1 MRDIQSPGRQQC
13 LGRQHNSEDNGQILP
28 PKHPS
33 SPKIFR
39 NSPKAKKNTKTLNI
53 KIISAG
59 AGSGKTYRLTG
70 ELVQAIRSGVRPEGI
85 IATTFTSKAAA
96 ELKERV
102 TVKLLEEG
110 LIQEAHAF
118 NNALIGTVHSIGVQ
132 LLKRFA
138 FFAGVSPNV
147 DILPDEEH
155 QDIFNKSIVNALTEE
170 RIETMEDLVQKFALD
185 EPRKPYDWRRDV
197 RDVADQARINDFSKD
212 DLLESK
218 EKSIQQLFQFFGQ
231 PEKDGQLIENKLLSE
246 IKLTRNSLEN
256 NADDTTKMKIKAIG
270 QLNAIEKMWSIAGY
284 IPWKEWIALA
294 NFKVSKKS
302 TELAE
307 GLQEAAHKV
316 DNHPQLRSDL
326 ETFIGLVFDMAI
338 DAIDA
343 YAQYKKQRGLIDYS
357 DMETHIRE
365 LLKHPEV
372 AAVIAEEIDLLMVDE
387 FQDTS
392 PIQLDIFWKIAN
404 LVKESVWVG
413 DPKQAIY
420 SFRGAEPAL
429 MDGIV
434 AATGGIKK
442 ENILP
447 KSWRSRE
454 DLVHFTNVIF
464 TKAFSEMPKERVAL
478 IPERTQE
485 KDPVGMENGLIHWVL
500 HNEDKQGK
508 RVIGNEWVMK
518 ATAFALHEWLQG
530 AHLFLP
536 KGDNQPRN
544 IRPGDVAILLRTN
557 HEVQSMSRALNL
569 AGLDSAVAGV
579 GLANTPEVI
588 LVLACLRI
596 LLSRYDSL
604 AVAEALK
611 YGEDWT
617 LENILASRHEFL
629 QSDDESRW
637 ADDVPIMEKLQ
648 DLRKLIPD
656 MTITEVLDLV
666 LERVQIRQIVQRWVK
681 SSQRLDNIALL
692 RGLARQFED
701 LCKRTHRPSTP
712 AGFVIYLDELAQNE
726 KDTKSGGENEN
737 AVNVL
742 TYHKSKGL
750 EWPVVICGSLG
761 AKLRVNPFGVKVIN
775 ENTALDVQHLLA
787 NRWLRYWVSPFGKKP
802 EKSLFFERLSQD
814 EIYLTETRNAQEEE
828 ARLLYV
834 GITRARDYIIFPFV
848 RGKMGWLDRVANG
861 DADFPLFEATPMEH
875 LPKWEDKTLPIV
887 YQKYDFGEHFETIEK
902 PRQPVEVPAKKEN
915 HQEFPSYFW
924 DVNQERPKQSKVFKA
939 GQLIQFSEPLLTAD
953 IENLPEAANAINAM
967 TIGFRKNNP
976 DFNERMVE
984 RILENYRLP
993 LEPTKVLNYVTLFH
1007 QAIEELL
1014 GESPTQRLY
1023 LLEKKYKERQ
1033 VSLRIDFWQPIDS
1046 QLIVM
1051 QNHFPGVAK
1060 RTPEKQVEEL
1070 ANFFSW
1076 VREIAPDGVSF
1087 DKGFVHLSLMGV
1099 IGELMIS

>member
-1 MRDIQSPGRQQC
+1 M
-13 LGRQHNSEDNGQILP
+13 
-28 PKHPS
+28 
-33 SPKIFR
+33 
-39 NSPKAKKNTKTLNI
+39 NI

-59 AGSGKTYRLTG
+59 AGSGKTYRLTN
-70 ELVQAIRSGVRPEGI
+70 ELVDAIRDGVRPDGI
-85 IATTFTSKAAA
+85 IATTFTNKAAA

-102 TVKLLEEG
+102 TIKLLEEG
-110 LIQEAHAF
+110 FVEEAHAF

-170 RIETMEDLVQKFALD
+170 RIEKMEDLVIKFDLD
-185 EPRKPYDWRRDV
+185 APRKPYDWRRDV
-197 RDVADQARINDFSKD
+197 RDVADQARINDFSQE
-212 DLLESK
+212 DLQASK

-231 PEKDGQLIENKLLSE
+231 PESDGQQIENTLLSE
-246 IKLTRNSLEN
+246 IKLTRNSLKN
-256 NADDTTKMKIKAIG
+256 NADDTTKMKTTAIG
-270 QLNAIEKMWSIAGY
+270 QLNAIEKKWSIAGY
-284 IPWKEWIALA
+284 IPWKEWMALS

-302 TELAE
+302 AELAD
-307 GLQEAAHKV
+307 GLKAAAHRV
-316 DNHPQLRSDL
+316 DNHPQLRTDL
-326 ETFIGLVFDMAI
+326 ETFIGLVFDMAM

-372 AAVIAEEIDLLMVDE
+372 AAVIGEEIDLLMVDE

-392 PIQLDIFWKIAN
+392 PIQLDIFWKIAQ

-442 ENILP
+442 ENILL

-454 DLVHFTNVIF
+454 DLVNFTNLIF
-464 TKAFSEMPKERVAL
+464 TKAFSDIPKEQVAL
-478 IPERTQE
+478 IPQRIQE
-485 KDPVGMENGLIHWVL
+485 KDPEGMGKGLIHWVL

-508 RVIGNEWVMK
+508 RVISNDWAMM
-518 ATAFALHEWLQG
+518 ATAFALKQWLNSD
-530 AHLFLP
+530 HLFLP
-536 KGDNQPRN
+536 KGDKQSRN

-557 HEVQSMSRALNL
+557 FEVQTMSRMLNM

-579 GLANTPEVI
+579 GLVNTAEVT

-596 LLSRYDSL
+596 LLSRHDSL

-611 YGEDWT
+611 YGANWT
-617 LENILASRHEFL
+617 LEKILSSRHDFL
-629 QSDDESRW
+629 ERDDESRW
-637 ADDVPIMEKLQ
+637 AEDVPILEKLQ
-648 DLRKLIPD
+648 NLRKLIPD

-666 LERVQIRQIVQRWVK
+666 LERIQIRQVVQHWDK
-681 SSQRLDNIALL
+681 SNQRLDNIALL
-692 RGLARQFED
+692 RGLAKQFED

-750 EWPVVICGSLG
+750 EWPAVICGSLG

-775 ENTALDVQHLLA
+775 ENTEMDVNNLLA
-787 NRWLRYWVSPFGKKP
+787 NRWLRYWVSPFGQRP

-814 EIYLTETRNAQEEE
+814 PIYLTETKNAQEEE

-834 GITRARDYIIFPFV
+834 GITRARDYIIFPYV

-861 DADFPLFEATPMEH
+861 DADFPLFEANPMEKM
-875 LPKWEDKTLPIV
+875 PKWEDKPLPIA
-887 YQKYDFGEHFETIEK
+887 YAKYDFGEYIEPIEK
-902 PRQPVEVPAKKEN
+902 SIAPVQIPAIKIN
-915 HQEFPSYFW
+915 NQAHSPYFW
-924 DVNQERPKQSKVFKA
+924 DVNQERPKQAKVFKA
-939 GQLIQFSEPLLTAD
+939 GELIQFAEPLLTTE

-967 TIGFRKNNP
+967 TIGFRQKEP
-976 DFNERMVE
+976 DFNEQMVE

-993 LEPTKVLNYVTLFH
+993 LEPAKVLNYVEKFH
-1007 QAIEELL
+1007 QVMEERL
-1014 GESPTQRLY
+1014 GANPTQRIY
-1023 LLEKKYKERQ
+1023 LLEKKHQERQ
-1033 VSLRIDFWQPIDS
+1033 VSLQIDFWQSADN
-1046 QLIVM
+1046 QLIIL

-1076 VREIAPDGVSF
+1076 VRAIAPEGTSF
-1087 DKGFVHLSLMGV
+1087 DKGYVHLSLMGV
-1099 IGELMIS
+1099 MGELMI